1 MKNDGSGVQ
10 ISGIDGDPPLY
21 ARVLGLIQRHLDR
34 VGLRP
39 VSGRAT
45 FTDENGPKGGRA
57 MRCALTVTLPYRP
70 RIHVERT
77 GTDQRRAFDAAI
89 GSLGRELRRY
99 RERDRVAKRRPKKYF
114 AARQADAVGASSPA
128 RPDRRSA

>member
-1 MKNDGSGVQ
+1 MKRDGSGVQ
-10 ISGIDGDPPLY
+10 ISGIDGDPGLY
-21 ARVLGLIQRHLDR
+21 ARVLDLVQRHLDR

-39 VSGRAT
+39 ASGRAV

-57 MRCALTVTLPYRP
+57 MRCALTVALPYRP
-70 RIHVERT
+70 SIHVERT

-89 GSLGRELRRY
+89 ASLERELARY

-114 AARQADAVGASSPA
+114 AARQADTVEASGPA
-128 RPDRRSA
+128 RGDRPSV